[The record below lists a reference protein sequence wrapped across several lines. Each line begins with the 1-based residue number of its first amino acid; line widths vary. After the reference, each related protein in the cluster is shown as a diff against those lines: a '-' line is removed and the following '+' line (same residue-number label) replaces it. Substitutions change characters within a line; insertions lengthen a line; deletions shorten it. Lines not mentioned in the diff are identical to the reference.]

1 MDWKA
6 RRPTRGQRKMAA
18 TAGTVRG
25 HGMRFR
31 AGIKGSIARRA
42 GRRHGG
48 RRGAGPE
55 GVGSWAC

>member
-6 RRPTRGQRKMAA
+6 RRPTRGQKKMAA

-25 HGMRFR
+25 HEMRFR
-31 AGIKGSIARRA
+31 AGIKGSIARDGGENSAA
-42 GRRHGG
+42 GSGFRT
-48 RRGAGPE
+48 